1 MLTQREEYER
11 NVLRILSES
20 KEPVGSVSMS
30 LTLAERNI
38 DISSA
43 TVGRLLTELD
53 RRSLTAK
60 RGYRGRTLTATGL
73 QRLNELELKREIAE
87 ASSKFH
93 KSIDIDNKNDLL
105 NILTARR
112 GIERE
117 IARLAAINAT
127 PEDIQAITDAYNIQS
142 VDVAHGRVSPENDVA
157 FHRAIGRAS
166 KNSVLAAAYDFIW
179 QNGKFSPVM
188 EYVRTY
194 VGGTISSDHRKIL
207 EAIVAKDSEGA
218 ERAMVRHIESMI
230 GDVNKYW
237 SLANQS
243 PG

>member
-20 KEPVGSVSMS
+20 TEPVGSVSMS
-30 LTLAERNI
+30 LTLAERNV

-43 TVGRLLTELD
+43 TVGRLLSELD
-53 RRSLTAK
+53 RRCLTAK
-60 RGYRGRTLTATGL
+60 QGYRGRTLTMAGK
-73 QRLNELELKREIAE
+73 QRLSELELMREIAE

-93 KSIDIDNKNDLL
+93 KSIDVDSKKDLID
-105 NILTARR
+105 ILTARR

-127 PEDIQAITDAYNIQS
+127 EEDIQAITDAYSLQS

-157 FHRAIGRAS
+157 FHRAIAKAS
-166 KNSVLAAAYDFIW
+166 QNSVLAAAYDFIW

-194 VGGTISSDHRKIL
+194 VGGTISADHRKIL
-207 EAIVAKDSEGA
+207 EAIVSRDSENA

-237 SLANQS
+237 SQANGFQH
-243 PG
+243 

>member
-20 KEPVGSVSMS
+20 TEPVGSVSLS
-30 LTLAERNI
+30 LTLSEQDI
-38 DISSA
+38 GISSA

-53 RRSLTAK
+53 RRKLTAK
-60 RGYRGRTLTATGL
+60 QGYRGRTLTAAGK
-73 QRLNELELKREIAE
+73 QRLNELELMRELAE
-87 ASSKFH
+87 ASNKFH
-93 KSIDIDNKNDLL
+93 KSIDVDNKNDLI

-127 PEDIQAITDAYNIQS
+127 EEDIRAITDAYSLQS

-179 QNGKFSPVM
+179 QNGKLSPVM

-207 EAIVAKDSEGA
+207 DAIVAKDSEGA
-218 ERAMVRHIESMI
+218 EKAMVRHIESMI

-237 SLANQS
+237 SLAS
-243 PG
+243 ERP

>member
-11 NVLRILSES
+11 NVLRILAES
-20 KEPVGSVSMS
+20 TEPVGSVSLS
-30 LTLAERNI
+30 LTLAERNV

-43 TVGRLLTELD
+43 TVGRLLSELD
-53 RRSLTAK
+53 RRRLTAK
-60 RGYRGRTLTATGL
+60 QGYRGRTLTAAGRD
-73 QRLNELELKREIAE
+73 RLTELELMRELAE

-93 KSIDIDNKNDLL
+93 KSIDVDNKNDLI
-105 NILTARR
+105 NVLTARR

-117 IARLAAINAT
+117 IARLAAIHAT
-127 PEDIQAITDAYNIQS
+127 DEDIQAITDAYNIQS
-142 VDVAHGRVSPENDVA
+142 VDVARGRVSPENDVA

-188 EYVRTY
+188 EYIRTY

-207 EAIVAKDSEGA
+207 EAIIARDSEGA
-218 ERAMVRHIESMI
+218 EQAMVRHIESMI
-230 GDVNKYW
+230 GDVNRYW
-237 SLANQS
+237 SLASEQS
-243 PG
+243 